1 MIYFDLVKRLV
12 AQKSADDV
20 KKLIVQNMSGRYFE
34 IANKLGWNENQIANT
49 TAQLPNNDSKLTAI
63 IAAETTKSGK
73 RKVLEKVLTAC
84 RDLDAAG
91 FILESKKYGNI

>member
-20 KKLIVQNMSGRYFE
+20 KKLIVQNVSGRYFE
-34 IANKLGWNENQIANT
+34 IADKLGWNRNQIANT

-63 IAAETTKSGK
+63 IAEEVTKVG
-73 RKVLEKVLTAC
+73 RKVTLERVLKAC

-91 FILESKKYGNI
+91 FILEA